1 MKPGRSMRKVYPRAC
16 LLVALLVLAACAQ
29 AETRLKV
36 MSFNVWGGGLNNAAT
51 TEQTTAAI
59 RAAGADIIGMQ
70 ETRAELPPCRNN
82 YCPPH
87 GPSVA
92 KDIAEALGYYYYDQ
106 RSTSSTLWADAI
118 LSRFPILNSTPLDL
132 GARIDV
138 DGRSVYVFNIHPSDY
153 PYGPYQLLQIP
164 YEAAPYINTSE
175 EAVRYARRA
184 RGRAFEMLQQEF
196 ASAGNAD
203 LMIITGDFN
212 EPSGRDWTA
221 RAVAA
226 GLYPIAVP
234 WPLVA
239 SLEAAGFIDAYRFA
253 HPDEVAS
260 PGFTWPSL
268 TTTDPVLT
276 GHVAGTDYRDRID
289 FVFVRGPE
297 VKVAQAMLVGESDVT
312 ADIVVTPW
320 PSDHRAVLATVDF

>member
-1 MKPGRSMRKVYPRAC
+1 MKEIYPKAW
-16 LLVALLVLAACAQ
+16 LLAALLVQAACAQ

-36 MSFNVWGGGLNNAAT
+36 MSFNVWGGGLNDGKS
-51 TEQTTAAI
+51 TEQTIAAI

-87 GPSVA
+87 GPSIA
-92 KDIAEALGYYYYDQ
+92 KDVADALGYYYHDQ
-106 RSTSSTLWADAI
+106 HSTTNTLWADAI
-118 LSRFPILNSTPLDL
+118 LSRFPLLNPTPMDL
-132 GARIDV
+132 GVRIDV
-138 DGRSVYVFNIHPSDY
+138 DGRTVYLFNIHPSDY
-153 PYGPYQLLQIP
+153 PYGPYQLLHIP
-164 YEAAPYINTSE
+164 YEAAPYISTAG
-175 EAVRYARRA
+175 EAVRYAQRI
-184 RGRAFEMLQQEF
+184 RGHAFEMLQQEF

-203 LMIITGDFN
+203 LMVVTGDFN

-234 WPLVA
+234 WPLIA
-239 SLEAAGFIDAYRFA
+239 SLEAAGFIDTYREA
-253 HPDEVAS
+253 HPDEVAN

-268 TTTDPVLT
+268 TTADATLIGYVP
-276 GHVAGTDYRDRID
+276 GTDYRDRID
-289 FVFVRGPE
+289 FVFVRGPD
-297 VKVAQAMLVGESDVT
+297 VKVSEASLVGETKVM

-320 PSDHRAVLATVDF
+320 PSDHRAVLATIAF